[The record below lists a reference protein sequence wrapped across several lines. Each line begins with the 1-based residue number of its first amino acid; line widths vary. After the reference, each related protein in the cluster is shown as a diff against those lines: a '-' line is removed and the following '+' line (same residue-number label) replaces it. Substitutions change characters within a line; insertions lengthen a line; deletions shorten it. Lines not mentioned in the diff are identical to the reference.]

1 MTVQDSVI
9 QKRKAGPP
17 DDPVGAS
24 LNEPAAV
31 ECVVASKTGL
41 HLRVAPS
48 LDGAILAI
56 LPFGSGV
63 FMADSAAEAD
73 EEWVMVRTG
82 WLKGWVMACHL
93 CPLTA
98 QAVQDGAE

>member
-17 DDPVGAS
+17 DDPGGAS

-31 ECVVASKTGL
+31 ECAVASKTGL
-41 HLRVAPS
+41 NLRAAPS
-48 LDGAILAI
+48 LNGSILAV

-63 FMADSAAEAD
+63 FMAGTAAEAD
-73 EEWVMVRTG
+73 EEWAQVRTG
-82 WLKGWVMACHL
+82 CLEGWVMACHL